1 MANDFGSLHQLQHES
16 FIVYMGDMGG
26 LLKFIMVVGSVIT
39 AIVSGTQ
46 LKAALI
52 QAVYHI

>member
-16 FIVYMGDMGG
+16 LIVYMGDMGG

-46 LKAALI
+46 MRAALI